1 MEVLSSPFMN
11 QVNVSLAIGV
21 QLFST
26 SLFLEWLEVR
36 GEIGPEGW
44 NALGRSMRAR
54 PGLVRSIETDRA
66 ALFGPLGGPYNG
78 ATVEDLRVIWDQL
91 MPRGNMVVHDFCRG
105 HFTDFHDRFGD
116 GGEEAWL
123 QLLDFSLEDLAF
135 CCEECTP
142 IL

>member
-1 MEVLSSPFMN
+1 
-11 QVNVSLAIGV
+11 
-21 QLFST
+21 
-26 SLFLEWLEVR
+26 
-36 GEIGPEGW
+36 
-44 NALGRSMRAR
+44 MRVR
-54 PGLVRSIETDRA
+54 PGLVRSIETGRG

-105 HFTDFHDRFGD
+105 HFTDFHDRDGD
-116 GGEEAWL
+116 GGEGAWR

-135 CCEECTP
+135 CCEDCTP